1 MHKFYF
7 AILLLMRGVSGG
19 TILFFY
25 VIYFFF
31 NTRRYVSRLCP
42 EGKMSCIRKYQRNIL
57 DFATTVKLALWWG
70 FFPVFRQFLLFA
82 NRVYQNTAKMR
93 IQICPNPFLTFRG
106 SDLTLAHIRLK
117 FRILQLT
124 SHRDF

>member
-1 MHKFYF
+1 
-7 AILLLMRGVSGG
+7 MRGVSGG
-19 TILFFY
+19 TILLFY

-31 NTRRYVSRLCP
+31 KTRRYVSQLCP

-93 IQICPNPFLTFRG
+93 IQVLMNP
-106 SDLTLAHIRLK
+106 IRPIYIPTNLYIYTYIP
-117 FRILQLT
+117 IL
-124 SHRDF
+124 R

>member
-1 MHKFYF
+1 MFYF

-31 NTRRYVSRLCP
+31 NTRRYVSQLCP

-106 SDLTLAHIRLK
+106 SDLTLAPFVYIK
-117 FRILQLT
+117 I
-124 SHRDF
+124 